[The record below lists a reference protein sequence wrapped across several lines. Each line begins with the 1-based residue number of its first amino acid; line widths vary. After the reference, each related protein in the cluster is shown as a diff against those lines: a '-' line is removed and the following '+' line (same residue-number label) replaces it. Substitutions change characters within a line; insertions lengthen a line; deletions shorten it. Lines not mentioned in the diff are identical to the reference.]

1 MLQTMRA
8 ESNVGVSIIFSFW
21 TSTLDVVGT
30 ALDELQLTYAR
41 VDGKMS
47 SKKRQQALDSFM
59 EDSRIRLI
67 LISIGCGANG

>member
-1 MLQTMRA
+1 MR
-8 ESNVGVSIIFSFW
+8 SKSDVGFSIIFSFW

-41 VDGKMS
+41 VDGTMS

-59 EDSRIRLI
+59 EDSRIRSI